1 MWVRRAPDG
10 YAPVMQPS
18 RLPRPAV
25 VAAAVALALGAGLG
39 ACGGREQPESGNP
52 GQGPQ
57 TPGVRTGTNP
67 AQTARTAT
75 SGTSTLGASVKPAER
90 KAKESPATKP

>member
-1 MWVRRAPDG
+1 MERT
-10 YAPVMQPS
+10 

-39 ACGGREQPESGNP
+39 ACGGREQPETGNP

-57 TPGVRTGTNP
+57 SPGVNTGTNP
-67 AQTARTAT
+67 AQTAQTAT
-75 SGTSTLGASVKPAER
+75 SDTSTLGASVEPAEKR
-90 KAKESPATKP
+90 RSQGAPATKP